1 MFQSIYHID
10 KFFKYGT
17 FDLQKLKFVG
27 DNEETLFETQTKF
40 DLANVN
46 IDYQIEKQKFSLDSV
61 QDLKDKGYS
70 GDIDFGFMYRG
81 SFENFIT
88 GIQIKSDEV
97 KLSGFP
103 VKNVDIDL
111 QANEKTLN
119 IGQFYLEYEENPL
132 LVNGY
137 VQFAPVKYNVS
148 MLAKDFNLNFLGVN
162 KDVEQASG
170 IANIDAIFSNEST
183 TGHILLDNFN
193 YKTKDH
199 QTLVDSINANI
210 DLRNNKL
217 VVNRLDGGYNGGTF
231 KVSGDLDVPKIPADF
246 MKTKRLEL
254 GKFEL
259 NAALDKVGLHYGK
272 GIDFAL
278 TGNLIFTENRL
289 FGDLVVSDAEVR
301 EIPNFNSKSETENLS
316 EEAKAKKAQDKT
328 VVEGIVEALENNA
341 DIIITGRCAD
351 PALFLAPLIY
361 EFNWNK
367 DDADLIAKGIMI
379 GHLLECGA
387 QVSGGYYSVP
397 TKDDVKDL
405 WNVGFPIAEVSEKQH
420 DKIEGRHYLVLLI
433 VIACFVLLV
442 YGSQNWKWKLQE
454 NAAMFLWM
462 GVLSGFAYGFGP
474 SKIAEEFTKGAK
486 KLVYGALM
494 IGMANGIS
502 LILADGKILD
512 TTVQY
517 LGGLLVVLPSHA
529 QAAGMFLMQL
539 LINGLI
545 TSGSGQAAATMPIM
559 LPVADIIGM
568 TKQTAVLAFNFG
580 DGLSNY
586 ILPTSSALMGFIA
599 MVGISYSNWMKFMW
613 RLFLIWTVVGAVLV
627 IVANSIN
634 YGPF

>member
-1 MFQSIYHID
+1 MKKKFVFPNTYVIIILMMIVAVLLTWIIPSGEFERVKDEVSKQSIIIPGTFKYIENNPISFLQIPVYIMKGLAKASDIVFLVIIVGGAFNIIIETGMFQSFAGRLTKVFSNKEVLIIPAFSTIFALACTTMGVNTFIGFAPIAVIIARSIGYDAIVGVSMVALGGAIG
-10 KFFKYGT
+10 FSTGT
-17 FDLQKLKFVG
+17 FNPF
-27 DNEETLFETQTKF
+27 T
-40 DLANVN
+40 
-46 IDYQIEKQKFSLDSV
+46 
-61 QDLKDKGYS
+61 
-70 GDIDFGFMYRG
+70 
-81 SFENFIT
+81 T
-88 GIQIKSDEV
+88 GVAQS
-97 KLSGFP
+97 
-103 VKNVDIDL
+103 
-111 QANEKTLN
+111 
-119 IGQFYLEYEENPL
+119 
-132 LVNGY
+132 
-137 VQFAPVKYNVS
+137 
-148 MLAKDFNLNFLGVN
+148 
-162 KDVEQASG
+162 
-170 IANIDAIFSNEST
+170 IAGLPIFS
-183 TGHILLDNFN
+183 GLGYRF
-193 YKTKDH
+193 
-199 QTLVDSINANI
+199 VC
-210 DLRNNKL
+210 L
-217 VVNRLDGGYNGGTF
+217 VVF
-231 KVSGDLDVPKIPADF
+231 
-246 MKTKRLEL
+246 
-254 GKFEL
+254 
-259 NAALDKVGLHYGK
+259 
-272 GIDFAL
+272 
-278 TGNLIFTENRL
+278 LIVTN
-289 FGDLVVSDAEVR
+289 
-301 EIPNFNSKSETENLS
+301 IYIIWY
-316 EEAKAKKAQDKT
+316 AKKVKANPEAS
-328 VVEGIVEALENNA
+328 VVYEMEQENKK
-341 DIIITGRCAD
+341 
-351 PALFLAPLIY
+351 L
-361 EFNWNK
+361 
-367 DDADLIAKGIMI
+367 
-379 GHLLECGA
+379 
-387 QVSGGYYSVP
+387 
-397 TKDDVKDL
+397 
-405 WNVGFPIAEVSEKQH
+405 EVSEKQH

-474 SKIAEEFTKGAK
+474 SRIAEEFTKGAK

>member
-1 MFQSIYHID
+1 MKKKFVFPNTYVIIIIMMIVAVLLTWIIPSGEFERVKDEVSKQSIIIPGTFKYIENNPISFLQIPVYIMKGLAKASDIVFLVIIVGGAFNIIIETGMFQSFAGRLTKVFSNKEVLIIPAFSTIFALACTTMGVNTFIGFAPIAVIIARSIGYDAIVGVSMVALGGAIG
-10 KFFKYGT
+10 FSTGT
-17 FDLQKLKFVG
+17 FNPF
-27 DNEETLFETQTKF
+27 T
-40 DLANVN
+40 
-46 IDYQIEKQKFSLDSV
+46 
-61 QDLKDKGYS
+61 
-70 GDIDFGFMYRG
+70 
-81 SFENFIT
+81 T
-88 GIQIKSDEV
+88 GVAQS
-97 KLSGFP
+97 
-103 VKNVDIDL
+103 
-111 QANEKTLN
+111 
-119 IGQFYLEYEENPL
+119 
-132 LVNGY
+132 
-137 VQFAPVKYNVS
+137 
-148 MLAKDFNLNFLGVN
+148 
-162 KDVEQASG
+162 
-170 IANIDAIFSNEST
+170 IAGLPIFS
-183 TGHILLDNFN
+183 GAGYRFIC
-193 YKTKDH
+193 
-199 QTLVDSINANI
+199 
-210 DLRNNKL
+210 L
-217 VVNRLDGGYNGGTF
+217 VVF
-231 KVSGDLDVPKIPADF
+231 
-246 MKTKRLEL
+246 
-254 GKFEL
+254 
-259 NAALDKVGLHYGK
+259 
-272 GIDFAL
+272 
-278 TGNLIFTENRL
+278 LIVTN
-289 FGDLVVSDAEVR
+289 
-301 EIPNFNSKSETENLS
+301 IYIIWY
-316 EEAKAKKAQDKT
+316 AKKVKANPEAS
-328 VVEGIVEALENNA
+328 VVYEMEQEN
-341 DIIITGRCAD
+341 
-351 PALFLAPLIY
+351 
-361 EFNWNK
+361 K
-367 DDADLIAKGIMI
+367 K
-379 GHLLECGA
+379 
-387 QVSGGYYSVP
+387 V
-397 TKDDVKDL
+397 
-405 WNVGFPIAEVSEKQH
+405 EVSEKQH

>member
-1 MFQSIYHID
+1 MKKKFVFPNTYVIIILMMIVAVLLTWIIPSGEFERVKDEVSKQSIIIPGTVKYIENNPISFLQIPVYIMKGLAKASDIVFLVIIVGGAFNIIIETGMFQSFAGRLTKVFSNKEVLIIPAFSTIFALACTTMGVNTFIGFAPIAVIIARSIGYDAIVGVSMVALGGAIG
-10 KFFKYGT
+10 FSTGT
-17 FDLQKLKFVG
+17 FNPF
-27 DNEETLFETQTKF
+27 T
-40 DLANVN
+40 
-46 IDYQIEKQKFSLDSV
+46 
-61 QDLKDKGYS
+61 
-70 GDIDFGFMYRG
+70 
-81 SFENFIT
+81 T
-88 GIQIKSDEV
+88 GVAQS
-97 KLSGFP
+97 
-103 VKNVDIDL
+103 
-111 QANEKTLN
+111 
-119 IGQFYLEYEENPL
+119 
-132 LVNGY
+132 
-137 VQFAPVKYNVS
+137 
-148 MLAKDFNLNFLGVN
+148 
-162 KDVEQASG
+162 
-170 IANIDAIFSNEST
+170 IAGLPIFS
-183 TGHILLDNFN
+183 GVGYRFIC
-193 YKTKDH
+193 
-199 QTLVDSINANI
+199 
-210 DLRNNKL
+210 L
-217 VVNRLDGGYNGGTF
+217 VVF
-231 KVSGDLDVPKIPADF
+231 
-246 MKTKRLEL
+246 
-254 GKFEL
+254 
-259 NAALDKVGLHYGK
+259 
-272 GIDFAL
+272 
-278 TGNLIFTENRL
+278 LIVTN
-289 FGDLVVSDAEVR
+289 
-301 EIPNFNSKSETENLS
+301 IYIIWY
-316 EEAKAKKAQDKT
+316 AKKVKANPEAS
-328 VVEGIVEALENNA
+328 VVYEMEQEN
-341 DIIITGRCAD
+341 
-351 PALFLAPLIY
+351 
-361 EFNWNK
+361 K
-367 DDADLIAKGIMI
+367 K
-379 GHLLECGA
+379 
-387 QVSGGYYSVP
+387 V
-397 TKDDVKDL
+397 
-405 WNVGFPIAEVSEKQH
+405 EVSEKQH

-474 SKIAEEFTKGAK
+474 SRIAEEFTKGAK

>member
-1 MFQSIYHID
+1 MKKKFVFPNTYVIIILMMIVAVLLTWIIPSGEFERVKDEVSKQSIIIPGTFKYIENNPISFLQIPVYIMKGLAKASDIVFLVIIVGGAFNIIIETGMFQSFAGRLTKVFSNKEVLIIPAFSTIFALACTTMGVNTFIGFAPIAVIIARSIGYDAIVGVSMVALGGAIG
-10 KFFKYGT
+10 FSTGT
-17 FDLQKLKFVG
+17 FNPF
-27 DNEETLFETQTKF
+27 T
-40 DLANVN
+40 
-46 IDYQIEKQKFSLDSV
+46 
-61 QDLKDKGYS
+61 
-70 GDIDFGFMYRG
+70 
-81 SFENFIT
+81 T
-88 GIQIKSDEV
+88 GVAQS
-97 KLSGFP
+97 
-103 VKNVDIDL
+103 
-111 QANEKTLN
+111 
-119 IGQFYLEYEENPL
+119 
-132 LVNGY
+132 
-137 VQFAPVKYNVS
+137 
-148 MLAKDFNLNFLGVN
+148 
-162 KDVEQASG
+162 
-170 IANIDAIFSNEST
+170 IAGLPIFS
-183 TGHILLDNFN
+183 GVGYRFIC
-193 YKTKDH
+193 
-199 QTLVDSINANI
+199 
-210 DLRNNKL
+210 L
-217 VVNRLDGGYNGGTF
+217 VVF
-231 KVSGDLDVPKIPADF
+231 
-246 MKTKRLEL
+246 
-254 GKFEL
+254 
-259 NAALDKVGLHYGK
+259 
-272 GIDFAL
+272 
-278 TGNLIFTENRL
+278 LIVTN
-289 FGDLVVSDAEVR
+289 
-301 EIPNFNSKSETENLS
+301 IYIIWY
-316 EEAKAKKAQDKT
+316 AKKVKANPEAS
-328 VVEGIVEALENNA
+328 VVYEMEQEN
-341 DIIITGRCAD
+341 
-351 PALFLAPLIY
+351 
-361 EFNWNK
+361 K
-367 DDADLIAKGIMI
+367 K
-379 GHLLECGA
+379 
-387 QVSGGYYSVP
+387 V
-397 TKDDVKDL
+397 
-405 WNVGFPIAEVSEKQH
+405 EVSEKQH
-420 DKIEGRHYLVLLI
+420 DKIERRHYLVLLI

-613 RLFLIWTVVGAVLV
+613 KLFLIWTVVGAVLV

>member
-1 MFQSIYHID
+1 MKKKFVFPNTYVIIILMMIVAVLLTWIIPSGEFERVKDEVSKQSIIIPGTFKYIENNPISFLQIPVYIMKGLAKASDIVFLVIIVGGAFNIIIETGMFQSFAGRLTKVFSNKEVLIIPAFSTIFALACTTMGVNTFIGFAPIAVIIARSIGYDAIVGVSMVALGGAIG
-10 KFFKYGT
+10 FSTGT
-17 FDLQKLKFVG
+17 FNPF
-27 DNEETLFETQTKF
+27 T
-40 DLANVN
+40 
-46 IDYQIEKQKFSLDSV
+46 
-61 QDLKDKGYS
+61 
-70 GDIDFGFMYRG
+70 
-81 SFENFIT
+81 T
-88 GIQIKSDEV
+88 GVAQS
-97 KLSGFP
+97 
-103 VKNVDIDL
+103 
-111 QANEKTLN
+111 
-119 IGQFYLEYEENPL
+119 
-132 LVNGY
+132 
-137 VQFAPVKYNVS
+137 
-148 MLAKDFNLNFLGVN
+148 
-162 KDVEQASG
+162 
-170 IANIDAIFSNEST
+170 IAGLPIFS
-183 TGHILLDNFN
+183 GVGYRFIC
-193 YKTKDH
+193 
-199 QTLVDSINANI
+199 
-210 DLRNNKL
+210 L
-217 VVNRLDGGYNGGTF
+217 VVF
-231 KVSGDLDVPKIPADF
+231 
-246 MKTKRLEL
+246 
-254 GKFEL
+254 
-259 NAALDKVGLHYGK
+259 
-272 GIDFAL
+272 
-278 TGNLIFTENRL
+278 LIVTN
-289 FGDLVVSDAEVR
+289 
-301 EIPNFNSKSETENLS
+301 IYIIWY
-316 EEAKAKKAQDKT
+316 AKKVKANPEAS
-328 VVEGIVEALENNA
+328 VVYEMEQEN
-341 DIIITGRCAD
+341 
-351 PALFLAPLIY
+351 
-361 EFNWNK
+361 K
-367 DDADLIAKGIMI
+367 K
-379 GHLLECGA
+379 
-387 QVSGGYYSVP
+387 V
-397 TKDDVKDL
+397 
-405 WNVGFPIAEVSEKQH
+405 EVSEKQH

-474 SKIAEEFTKGAK
+474 SRIAEEFTKGAK

-634 YGPF
+634 YGSF

>member
-1 MFQSIYHID
+1 MKKKFVFPNTYVIIILMMIVAVLLTWIIPSGEFERVKDEVSKQSIIIPGTFKYIENNPISFLQIPVYIMKGLAKASDIVFLVIIVGGAFNIIIETGMFQSFAGRLTKVFSNKEVLIIPAFSTIFALACTTMGVNTFIGFAPIAVIIARSIGYDAIVGVSMVALGGAIG
-10 KFFKYGT
+10 FSTGT
-17 FDLQKLKFVG
+17 FNPF
-27 DNEETLFETQTKF
+27 T
-40 DLANVN
+40 
-46 IDYQIEKQKFSLDSV
+46 
-61 QDLKDKGYS
+61 
-70 GDIDFGFMYRG
+70 
-81 SFENFIT
+81 T
-88 GIQIKSDEV
+88 GVAQS
-97 KLSGFP
+97 
-103 VKNVDIDL
+103 
-111 QANEKTLN
+111 
-119 IGQFYLEYEENPL
+119 
-132 LVNGY
+132 
-137 VQFAPVKYNVS
+137 
-148 MLAKDFNLNFLGVN
+148 
-162 KDVEQASG
+162 
-170 IANIDAIFSNEST
+170 IAGLPIFS
-183 TGHILLDNFN
+183 GVGYRF
-193 YKTKDH
+193 
-199 QTLVDSINANI
+199 VC
-210 DLRNNKL
+210 L
-217 VVNRLDGGYNGGTF
+217 VVF
-231 KVSGDLDVPKIPADF
+231 
-246 MKTKRLEL
+246 
-254 GKFEL
+254 
-259 NAALDKVGLHYGK
+259 
-272 GIDFAL
+272 
-278 TGNLIFTENRL
+278 LIVTN
-289 FGDLVVSDAEVR
+289 
-301 EIPNFNSKSETENLS
+301 IYIIWY
-316 EEAKAKKAQDKT
+316 AKKVKANPEAS
-328 VVEGIVEALENNA
+328 VVYEMEQEN
-341 DIIITGRCAD
+341 
-351 PALFLAPLIY
+351 
-361 EFNWNK
+361 K
-367 DDADLIAKGIMI
+367 K
-379 GHLLECGA
+379 
-387 QVSGGYYSVP
+387 V
-397 TKDDVKDL
+397 
-405 WNVGFPIAEVSEKQH
+405 EVSEKQH

-462 GVLSGFAYGFGP
+462 GVRNGFGP

>member
-1 MFQSIYHID
+1 MKKKFVFPNTYVIIILMMIVAVLLTWIIPSGEFERVKDEVSKQSIIIPGTFKYIENNPISFLQIPVYIMKGLAKASDIVFLVIIVGGAFNIIIETGMFQSFAGRLTKVFSNKEVLIIPAFSTIFALACTTMGVNTFIGFAPIAVIIARSIGYDAIVGVSMVALGGAIG
-10 KFFKYGT
+10 FSTGT
-17 FDLQKLKFVG
+17 FNPF
-27 DNEETLFETQTKF
+27 T
-40 DLANVN
+40 
-46 IDYQIEKQKFSLDSV
+46 
-61 QDLKDKGYS
+61 
-70 GDIDFGFMYRG
+70 
-81 SFENFIT
+81 T
-88 GIQIKSDEV
+88 GVAQS
-97 KLSGFP
+97 
-103 VKNVDIDL
+103 
-111 QANEKTLN
+111 
-119 IGQFYLEYEENPL
+119 
-132 LVNGY
+132 
-137 VQFAPVKYNVS
+137 
-148 MLAKDFNLNFLGVN
+148 
-162 KDVEQASG
+162 
-170 IANIDAIFSNEST
+170 IAGLPIFS
-183 TGHILLDNFN
+183 GVGYRFIC
-193 YKTKDH
+193 
-199 QTLVDSINANI
+199 
-210 DLRNNKL
+210 L
-217 VVNRLDGGYNGGTF
+217 VVF
-231 KVSGDLDVPKIPADF
+231 
-246 MKTKRLEL
+246 
-254 GKFEL
+254 
-259 NAALDKVGLHYGK
+259 
-272 GIDFAL
+272 
-278 TGNLIFTENRL
+278 LIVTN
-289 FGDLVVSDAEVR
+289 
-301 EIPNFNSKSETENLS
+301 IYIIWY
-316 EEAKAKKAQDKT
+316 AKKVKANP
-328 VVEGIVEALENNA
+328 EASIVYEMEQEN
-341 DIIITGRCAD
+341 
-351 PALFLAPLIY
+351 
-361 EFNWNK
+361 K
-367 DDADLIAKGIMI
+367 K
-379 GHLLECGA
+379 
-387 QVSGGYYSVP
+387 V
-397 TKDDVKDL
+397 
-405 WNVGFPIAEVSEKQH
+405 EVSEKQH

-613 RLFLIWTVVGAVLV
+613 KLFLIWTVVGAVLV

>member
-1 MFQSIYHID
+1 MKKKFVFPNTYVIIILMMIVAVLLTWIIPSGEFERVKDEVSKQSIIIPGTFKYIENNPISFLQIPVYIMKGLAKASDIVFLVIIVGGAFNIIIETGMFQSFAGRLTKVFSNKEVLIIPAFSTIFALACTTMGVNTFIGFAPIAVIIARSIGYDAIVGVSMVALGGAIG
-10 KFFKYGT
+10 FSTGT
-17 FDLQKLKFVG
+17 FNPF
-27 DNEETLFETQTKF
+27 T
-40 DLANVN
+40 
-46 IDYQIEKQKFSLDSV
+46 
-61 QDLKDKGYS
+61 
-70 GDIDFGFMYRG
+70 
-81 SFENFIT
+81 T
-88 GIQIKSDEV
+88 GVAQS
-97 KLSGFP
+97 
-103 VKNVDIDL
+103 
-111 QANEKTLN
+111 
-119 IGQFYLEYEENPL
+119 
-132 LVNGY
+132 
-137 VQFAPVKYNVS
+137 
-148 MLAKDFNLNFLGVN
+148 
-162 KDVEQASG
+162 
-170 IANIDAIFSNEST
+170 IAGLPIFS
-183 TGHILLDNFN
+183 GVGYRFIC
-193 YKTKDH
+193 
-199 QTLVDSINANI
+199 LVAFLIVTNI
-210 DLRNNKL
+210 
-217 VVNRLDGGYNGGTF
+217 Y
-231 KVSGDLDVPKIPADF
+231 IIW
-246 MKTKRLEL
+246 
-254 GKFEL
+254 
-259 NAALDKVGLHYGK
+259 Y
-272 GIDFAL
+272 
-278 TGNLIFTENRL
+278 
-289 FGDLVVSDAEVR
+289 
-301 EIPNFNSKSETENLS
+301 
-316 EEAKAKKAQDKT
+316 AKKVKANPEAS
-328 VVEGIVEALENNA
+328 VVYEMEQEN
-341 DIIITGRCAD
+341 
-351 PALFLAPLIY
+351 
-361 EFNWNK
+361 K
-367 DDADLIAKGIMI
+367 K
-379 GHLLECGA
+379 
-387 QVSGGYYSVP
+387 V
-397 TKDDVKDL
+397 
-405 WNVGFPIAEVSEKQH
+405 EVSEKQH

-613 RLFLIWTVVGAVLV
+613 KLFLIWIVVGAVLV

>member
-1 MFQSIYHID
+1 MMIVAVLLTWIIPSGEFERVKDEVSKQSIIIPGTFKYIENNPISFLQIPVYIMKGLAKASDIVFLVIIVGGAFNIIIETGMFQSFAGRLTKVFSNKEVLIIPAFSTIFALACTTMGVNTFIGFAPIAVIIARSIGYDAIVGVSMVALGGAIG
-10 KFFKYGT
+10 FSTGT
-17 FDLQKLKFVG
+17 FNPF
-27 DNEETLFETQTKF
+27 T
-40 DLANVN
+40 
-46 IDYQIEKQKFSLDSV
+46 
-61 QDLKDKGYS
+61 
-70 GDIDFGFMYRG
+70 
-81 SFENFIT
+81 T
-88 GIQIKSDEV
+88 GVAQS
-97 KLSGFP
+97 
-103 VKNVDIDL
+103 
-111 QANEKTLN
+111 
-119 IGQFYLEYEENPL
+119 
-132 LVNGY
+132 
-137 VQFAPVKYNVS
+137 
-148 MLAKDFNLNFLGVN
+148 
-162 KDVEQASG
+162 
-170 IANIDAIFSNEST
+170 IAGLPIFS
-183 TGHILLDNFN
+183 GVGYRFIC
-193 YKTKDH
+193 
-199 QTLVDSINANI
+199 
-210 DLRNNKL
+210 L
-217 VVNRLDGGYNGGTF
+217 VVF
-231 KVSGDLDVPKIPADF
+231 
-246 MKTKRLEL
+246 
-254 GKFEL
+254 
-259 NAALDKVGLHYGK
+259 
-272 GIDFAL
+272 
-278 TGNLIFTENRL
+278 LIVTN
-289 FGDLVVSDAEVR
+289 
-301 EIPNFNSKSETENLS
+301 IYIIWY
-316 EEAKAKKAQDKT
+316 AKKVKANPEAS
-328 VVEGIVEALENNA
+328 VVYEMEQEN
-341 DIIITGRCAD
+341 
-351 PALFLAPLIY
+351 
-361 EFNWNK
+361 K
-367 DDADLIAKGIMI
+367 K
-379 GHLLECGA
+379 
-387 QVSGGYYSVP
+387 V
-397 TKDDVKDL
+397 
-405 WNVGFPIAEVSEKQH
+405 EVSEKQH

-474 SKIAEEFTKGAK
+474 SRIAEEFTKGAK

>member
-1 MFQSIYHID
+1 MMIVAVLLTWIIPSGEFERVKDEVSKQSIIIPGTFKYIENNPISFFQIPVYIMKGLAKASDIVFLVIIVGGAFNIIIETGMFQSFAGRLTKVFSNKEVLIIPAFSTIFALACTTMGVNTFIGFAPIAVIIARSIGYDAIVGVSMVALGGAIG
-10 KFFKYGT
+10 FSTGT
-17 FDLQKLKFVG
+17 FNPF
-27 DNEETLFETQTKF
+27 T
-40 DLANVN
+40 
-46 IDYQIEKQKFSLDSV
+46 
-61 QDLKDKGYS
+61 
-70 GDIDFGFMYRG
+70 
-81 SFENFIT
+81 T
-88 GIQIKSDEV
+88 GVAQS
-97 KLSGFP
+97 
-103 VKNVDIDL
+103 
-111 QANEKTLN
+111 
-119 IGQFYLEYEENPL
+119 
-132 LVNGY
+132 
-137 VQFAPVKYNVS
+137 
-148 MLAKDFNLNFLGVN
+148 
-162 KDVEQASG
+162 
-170 IANIDAIFSNEST
+170 IAGLPIFS
-183 TGHILLDNFN
+183 GVGYRFIC
-193 YKTKDH
+193 
-199 QTLVDSINANI
+199 
-210 DLRNNKL
+210 L
-217 VVNRLDGGYNGGTF
+217 VVFLIVTNIYIIWYSK
-231 KVSGDLDVPKIPADF
+231 KVKANPEASVVYEMEQENK
-246 MKTKRLEL
+246 
-254 GKFEL
+254 
-259 NAALDKVGLHYGK
+259 KV
-272 GIDFAL
+272 
-278 TGNLIFTENRL
+278 
-289 FGDLVVSDAEVR
+289 
-301 EIPNFNSKSETENLS
+301 
-316 EEAKAKKAQDKT
+316 
-328 VVEGIVEALENNA
+328 
-341 DIIITGRCAD
+341 
-351 PALFLAPLIY
+351 
-361 EFNWNK
+361 
-367 DDADLIAKGIMI
+367 
-379 GHLLECGA
+379 
-387 QVSGGYYSVP
+387 
-397 TKDDVKDL
+397 
-405 WNVGFPIAEVSEKQH
+405 EVSEKQH

-454 NAAMFLWM
+454 NAAMFIWM

-613 RLFLIWTVVGAVLV
+613 KLFLIWTVVGAVLV

>member
-1 MFQSIYHID
+1 MKKKFVFPNTYVIIILMMIVAVLLTWIIPSGEFERVKDEVSKQSIIIPGTFKYIENNPISFLQIPVYIMKGLAKASDIVFLVIIVGGAFNIIIETGMFQSFAGRLTKVFSNKEVLIIPAFSTIFALACTTMGVNTFIGFAPIAVIIARSIGYDAIVGVSMVALGGAIG
-10 KFFKYGT
+10 FSTGT
-17 FDLQKLKFVG
+17 FNPF
-27 DNEETLFETQTKF
+27 T
-40 DLANVN
+40 
-46 IDYQIEKQKFSLDSV
+46 
-61 QDLKDKGYS
+61 
-70 GDIDFGFMYRG
+70 
-81 SFENFIT
+81 T
-88 GIQIKSDEV
+88 GVAQS
-97 KLSGFP
+97 
-103 VKNVDIDL
+103 
-111 QANEKTLN
+111 
-119 IGQFYLEYEENPL
+119 
-132 LVNGY
+132 
-137 VQFAPVKYNVS
+137 
-148 MLAKDFNLNFLGVN
+148 
-162 KDVEQASG
+162 
-170 IANIDAIFSNEST
+170 IAGLPIFS
-183 TGHILLDNFN
+183 GVGYRFIC
-193 YKTKDH
+193 
-199 QTLVDSINANI
+199 LVAFLIVTNI
-210 DLRNNKL
+210 
-217 VVNRLDGGYNGGTF
+217 Y
-231 KVSGDLDVPKIPADF
+231 IIW
-246 MKTKRLEL
+246 
-254 GKFEL
+254 
-259 NAALDKVGLHYGK
+259 Y
-272 GIDFAL
+272 
-278 TGNLIFTENRL
+278 
-289 FGDLVVSDAEVR
+289 
-301 EIPNFNSKSETENLS
+301 
-316 EEAKAKKAQDKT
+316 AKKVKANPEAS
-328 VVEGIVEALENNA
+328 VVYEMEQEN
-341 DIIITGRCAD
+341 
-351 PALFLAPLIY
+351 
-361 EFNWNK
+361 K
-367 DDADLIAKGIMI
+367 K
-379 GHLLECGA
+379 
-387 QVSGGYYSVP
+387 V
-397 TKDDVKDL
+397 
-405 WNVGFPIAEVSEKQH
+405 EVSEKQH

-613 RLFLIWTVVGAVLV
+613 KLFLIWTVVGTVLV

>member
-1 MFQSIYHID
+1 MSIYEKEVTFPNTYVIIILMMIVAVLLTWVIPSGEFERVKDEVSKQSIIIPGTFKYIENNPISFLQIPVYIMKGLAKASDIVFLVIIVGGAFNIIIETGMFQSFAGRLTKVFSNKEVLIIPAFSTIFALACTTMGVNTFIGFAPIAVIIARSIGYDAIVGVSMVALGGAIG
-10 KFFKYGT
+10 FSTGT
-17 FDLQKLKFVG
+17 FNPF
-27 DNEETLFETQTKF
+27 T
-40 DLANVN
+40 
-46 IDYQIEKQKFSLDSV
+46 
-61 QDLKDKGYS
+61 
-70 GDIDFGFMYRG
+70 
-81 SFENFIT
+81 T
-88 GIQIKSDEV
+88 GVAQS
-97 KLSGFP
+97 
-103 VKNVDIDL
+103 
-111 QANEKTLN
+111 
-119 IGQFYLEYEENPL
+119 
-132 LVNGY
+132 
-137 VQFAPVKYNVS
+137 
-148 MLAKDFNLNFLGVN
+148 
-162 KDVEQASG
+162 
-170 IANIDAIFSNEST
+170 IAGLPIFS
-183 TGHILLDNFN
+183 GVGYRFIC
-193 YKTKDH
+193 
-199 QTLVDSINANI
+199 
-210 DLRNNKL
+210 L
-217 VVNRLDGGYNGGTF
+217 VVF
-231 KVSGDLDVPKIPADF
+231 
-246 MKTKRLEL
+246 
-254 GKFEL
+254 
-259 NAALDKVGLHYGK
+259 
-272 GIDFAL
+272 
-278 TGNLIFTENRL
+278 LIVTN
-289 FGDLVVSDAEVR
+289 
-301 EIPNFNSKSETENLS
+301 IYIIWY
-316 EEAKAKKAQDKT
+316 AKKVKANPEAS
-328 VVEGIVEALENNA
+328 VVYEMEQEN
-341 DIIITGRCAD
+341 
-351 PALFLAPLIY
+351 
-361 EFNWNK
+361 K
-367 DDADLIAKGIMI
+367 K
-379 GHLLECGA
+379 
-387 QVSGGYYSVP
+387 V
-397 TKDDVKDL
+397 
-405 WNVGFPIAEVSEKQH
+405 EVSEKQH

-474 SKIAEEFTKGAK
+474 SRIAEEFTKGAK

>member
-1 MFQSIYHID
+1 MKKKFVFPNTYVIIILMMIVAVLLTWIIPSGEFERVKDEVSKQSIIIPGTFKYIENNPISFLQIPVYIMKGLAKASDIVFLVIIVGGAFNIIIETGMFQSFAGRLTKVFSNKEVLIIPAFSTIFALACTTMGVNTFIGFAPIAVIIARSIGYDAIVGVSMVALGGAIG
-10 KFFKYGT
+10 FSTGT
-17 FDLQKLKFVG
+17 FNPF
-27 DNEETLFETQTKF
+27 T
-40 DLANVN
+40 
-46 IDYQIEKQKFSLDSV
+46 
-61 QDLKDKGYS
+61 
-70 GDIDFGFMYRG
+70 
-81 SFENFIT
+81 T
-88 GIQIKSDEV
+88 GVAQS
-97 KLSGFP
+97 
-103 VKNVDIDL
+103 
-111 QANEKTLN
+111 
-119 IGQFYLEYEENPL
+119 
-132 LVNGY
+132 
-137 VQFAPVKYNVS
+137 
-148 MLAKDFNLNFLGVN
+148 
-162 KDVEQASG
+162 
-170 IANIDAIFSNEST
+170 IAGLPIFS
-183 TGHILLDNFN
+183 GVGYRFIC
-193 YKTKDH
+193 
-199 QTLVDSINANI
+199 LVAFLIVTNI
-210 DLRNNKL
+210 
-217 VVNRLDGGYNGGTF
+217 Y
-231 KVSGDLDVPKIPADF
+231 IIW
-246 MKTKRLEL
+246 
-254 GKFEL
+254 
-259 NAALDKVGLHYGK
+259 Y
-272 GIDFAL
+272 
-278 TGNLIFTENRL
+278 
-289 FGDLVVSDAEVR
+289 
-301 EIPNFNSKSETENLS
+301 
-316 EEAKAKKAQDKT
+316 AKKVKANPEAS
-328 VVEGIVEALENNA
+328 VVYEMEQEN
-341 DIIITGRCAD
+341 
-351 PALFLAPLIY
+351 
-361 EFNWNK
+361 K
-367 DDADLIAKGIMI
+367 K
-379 GHLLECGA
+379 
-387 QVSGGYYSVP
+387 V
-397 TKDDVKDL
+397 
-405 WNVGFPIAEVSEKQH
+405 EVSEKQH

-613 RLFLIWTVVGAVLV
+613 KLFLIWIVVGAILV

>member
-1 MFQSIYHID
+1 MKKKFVFPNTYVIIILMMIVAVLLTWIIPSGEFERVKDEVSKQSIIIPGTFKYIENNPISFLQIPVYIMKGLAKASDIVFLVIIVGGAFNIIIETGMFQSFAGRLTKVFSNKEVLIIPAFSTIFALACTTMGVNTFIGFAPIAVIIARSIGYDAIVGVSMVALGGAIG
-10 KFFKYGT
+10 FSTGT
-17 FDLQKLKFVG
+17 FNPF
-27 DNEETLFETQTKF
+27 T
-40 DLANVN
+40 
-46 IDYQIEKQKFSLDSV
+46 
-61 QDLKDKGYS
+61 
-70 GDIDFGFMYRG
+70 
-81 SFENFIT
+81 T
-88 GIQIKSDEV
+88 GVAQS
-97 KLSGFP
+97 
-103 VKNVDIDL
+103 
-111 QANEKTLN
+111 
-119 IGQFYLEYEENPL
+119 
-132 LVNGY
+132 
-137 VQFAPVKYNVS
+137 
-148 MLAKDFNLNFLGVN
+148 
-162 KDVEQASG
+162 
-170 IANIDAIFSNEST
+170 IAGLPIFS
-183 TGHILLDNFN
+183 GVGYRF
-193 YKTKDH
+193 
-199 QTLVDSINANI
+199 VC
-210 DLRNNKL
+210 L
-217 VVNRLDGGYNGGTF
+217 VVF
-231 KVSGDLDVPKIPADF
+231 
-246 MKTKRLEL
+246 
-254 GKFEL
+254 
-259 NAALDKVGLHYGK
+259 
-272 GIDFAL
+272 
-278 TGNLIFTENRL
+278 LIVTN
-289 FGDLVVSDAEVR
+289 
-301 EIPNFNSKSETENLS
+301 IYIIWY
-316 EEAKAKKAQDKT
+316 AKKVKANPEAS
-328 VVEGIVEALENNA
+328 VVYEMEQEN
-341 DIIITGRCAD
+341 
-351 PALFLAPLIY
+351 
-361 EFNWNK
+361 K
-367 DDADLIAKGIMI
+367 K
-379 GHLLECGA
+379 
-387 QVSGGYYSVP
+387 V
-397 TKDDVKDL
+397 
-405 WNVGFPIAEVSEKQH
+405 EVSEKQH

-462 GVLSGFAYGFGP
+462 GVLSGFAYGFEP

-613 RLFLIWTVVGAVLV
+613 KLFLIWTVVGAVLV

>member
-1 MFQSIYHID
+1 MKKKFVFPNTYVIIILMMIVAVLLTWIIPSGEFERVKDEVSKQSIIILGTFKYIENNPISFLQIPVYIMKGLAKASDIVFLVIIVGGAFNIIIETGMFQSFAGRLTKVFSNKEVLIIPAFSTIFALACTTMGVNTFIGFAPIAVIIARSIGYDAIVGVSMVALGGAIG
-10 KFFKYGT
+10 FSTGT
-17 FDLQKLKFVG
+17 FNPF
-27 DNEETLFETQTKF
+27 T
-40 DLANVN
+40 
-46 IDYQIEKQKFSLDSV
+46 
-61 QDLKDKGYS
+61 
-70 GDIDFGFMYRG
+70 
-81 SFENFIT
+81 T
-88 GIQIKSDEV
+88 GVAQS
-97 KLSGFP
+97 
-103 VKNVDIDL
+103 
-111 QANEKTLN
+111 
-119 IGQFYLEYEENPL
+119 
-132 LVNGY
+132 
-137 VQFAPVKYNVS
+137 
-148 MLAKDFNLNFLGVN
+148 
-162 KDVEQASG
+162 
-170 IANIDAIFSNEST
+170 IAGLPIFS
-183 TGHILLDNFN
+183 GVGYRFIC
-193 YKTKDH
+193 
-199 QTLVDSINANI
+199 LVAFLIVTNI
-210 DLRNNKL
+210 
-217 VVNRLDGGYNGGTF
+217 Y
-231 KVSGDLDVPKIPADF
+231 IIW
-246 MKTKRLEL
+246 
-254 GKFEL
+254 
-259 NAALDKVGLHYGK
+259 Y
-272 GIDFAL
+272 
-278 TGNLIFTENRL
+278 
-289 FGDLVVSDAEVR
+289 
-301 EIPNFNSKSETENLS
+301 
-316 EEAKAKKAQDKT
+316 AKKVKANPEAS
-328 VVEGIVEALENNA
+328 VVYEMEQEN
-341 DIIITGRCAD
+341 
-351 PALFLAPLIY
+351 
-361 EFNWNK
+361 K
-367 DDADLIAKGIMI
+367 K
-379 GHLLECGA
+379 
-387 QVSGGYYSVP
+387 V
-397 TKDDVKDL
+397 
-405 WNVGFPIAEVSEKQH
+405 EVSEKQH

-613 RLFLIWTVVGAVLV
+613 KLFLIWTVVGTVLV

>member
-1 MFQSIYHID
+1 MKKKFVFPNTYVIITLMMIVAVLLTWIIPSGEFERVKDEVSKQSIIIPGTFKYIENNPISFLQIPVYIMKGLAKASDIVFLVIIVGGAFNIIIETGMFQSFAGRLTKVFSNKEVLIIPAFSTIFALACTTMGVNTFIGFAPIAVIIARSIGYDAIVGVSMVALGGAIG
-10 KFFKYGT
+10 FSTGT
-17 FDLQKLKFVG
+17 FNPF
-27 DNEETLFETQTKF
+27 T
-40 DLANVN
+40 
-46 IDYQIEKQKFSLDSV
+46 
-61 QDLKDKGYS
+61 
-70 GDIDFGFMYRG
+70 
-81 SFENFIT
+81 T
-88 GIQIKSDEV
+88 GVAQS
-97 KLSGFP
+97 
-103 VKNVDIDL
+103 
-111 QANEKTLN
+111 
-119 IGQFYLEYEENPL
+119 
-132 LVNGY
+132 
-137 VQFAPVKYNVS
+137 
-148 MLAKDFNLNFLGVN
+148 
-162 KDVEQASG
+162 
-170 IANIDAIFSNEST
+170 IAGLPIFS
-183 TGHILLDNFN
+183 GVGYRFIC
-193 YKTKDH
+193 
-199 QTLVDSINANI
+199 LVAFLIVTNI
-210 DLRNNKL
+210 
-217 VVNRLDGGYNGGTF
+217 Y
-231 KVSGDLDVPKIPADF
+231 IIW
-246 MKTKRLEL
+246 
-254 GKFEL
+254 
-259 NAALDKVGLHYGK
+259 Y
-272 GIDFAL
+272 
-278 TGNLIFTENRL
+278 
-289 FGDLVVSDAEVR
+289 
-301 EIPNFNSKSETENLS
+301 
-316 EEAKAKKAQDKT
+316 AKKVKANPEAS
-328 VVEGIVEALENNA
+328 VVYEMEQEN
-341 DIIITGRCAD
+341 
-351 PALFLAPLIY
+351 
-361 EFNWNK
+361 K
-367 DDADLIAKGIMI
+367 K
-379 GHLLECGA
+379 
-387 QVSGGYYSVP
+387 V
-397 TKDDVKDL
+397 
-405 WNVGFPIAEVSEKQH
+405 EVSEKQH

-613 RLFLIWTVVGAVLV
+613 KLFLIWTAVGAVLV